1 MADAILGAYWAGSII
16 TGTTMNQ
23 SLVHGYLVGSVA
35 VPAIIAA
42 GELAVPVL
50 KLSGRVVGKMLSGAG
65 NIVSDVLSKC
75 TCSERAGNAFC
86 ETKGTSSDSIHST
99 MLAEVIPEK
108 DQADIVEDD
117 WILVNS

>member
-1 MADAILGAYWAGSII
+1 MADAILGAYWAGSVI

-42 GELAVPVL
+42 GELAVPFHFQGNGKALPFALQKVPVL

-86 ETKGTSSDSIHST
+86 ETKGTERT
-99 MLAEVIPEK
+99 
-108 DQADIVEDD
+108 
-117 WILVNS
+117 